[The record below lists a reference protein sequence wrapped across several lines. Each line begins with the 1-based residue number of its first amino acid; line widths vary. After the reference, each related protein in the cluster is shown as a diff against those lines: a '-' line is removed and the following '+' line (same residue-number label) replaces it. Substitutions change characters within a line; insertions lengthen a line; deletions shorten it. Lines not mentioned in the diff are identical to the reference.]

1 MTSPYKIMA
10 IVIKCRITSPM
21 AIEEVSCHETTFS
34 NELIV
39 ILINGYS
46 AWYLMSSLIICPL
59 IHYTSALLKTFLK
72 KIAYK
77 IHE

>member
-1 MTSPYKIMA
+1 
-10 IVIKCRITSPM
+10 M
-21 AIEEVSCHETTFS
+21 AIEEVICHETTFS

-46 AWYLMSSLIICPL
+46 GWYLMSSLIICPL
-59 IHYTSALLKTFLK
+59 YLSLAKNFSKK

-77 IHE
+77 THE